1 MRNVEIIGY
10 GHYVPE
16 NTVEFDGQ
24 IRHRVPEGGNDT
36 QLSMAV
42 SAAKAALE
50 KASLDIA
57 DIDCIVSA
65 SAVGVQPIP
74 CTAALIHEQIAK
86 GTDIPAMDINT
97 TCTSFVS
104 AFDYV
109 SYLIDAGRYSRV
121 LLVASEKASVGLNPK
136 QKESF
141 ELFGD
146 GAAAVVLSRCGS
158 GESGVIFGK
167 QATWSEGAHDTEIRG
182 GLTGLYPDSYEAMPE
197 EFCFDMNGLKVL
209 KLAGRKLPKFF
220 DSFLKE
226 SGYTMDD
233 IDMVV
238 PHQASKALGMI
249 MPLLGVPKD
258 KYIDIVPE
266 YGNMV
271 SVAIPHALIW
281 AIENGK
287 IKKGDTVLLI
297 GTAAGLTANALLFKY

>member
-1 MRNVEIIGY
+1 MRKVEITGY
-10 GHYVPE
+10 GYYVPE
-16 NTVEFDGQ
+16 QTVEFGGQ
-24 IRHRVPEGGNDT
+24 IRHRVPKGGSDT

-42 SAAKAALE
+42 AAAKAALANSGLE
-50 KASLDIA
+50 ITDIN
-57 DIDCIVSA
+57 CIVSA

-104 AFDYV
+104 SFDYV
-109 SYLIDAGRYSRV
+109 SYLIDAGRYNKV
-121 LLVASEKASVGLNPK
+121 LLVASELASVGLNPK
-136 QKESF
+136 QKESY

-146 GAAAVVLSRCGS
+146 GAAAVVLSKCES
-158 GESGVIFGK
+158 GTSGVIFGK

-182 GLTGLYPDSYEAMPE
+182 GLTGLYPDKYAEDPAE
-197 EFCFDMNGLKVL
+197 YCFDMNGLKVL

-220 DSFLKE
+220 DAFLEE

-249 MPLLGVPKD
+249 MPLIGVPKD
-258 KYIDIVPE
+258 KYIDIVPQ

>member
-1 MRNVEIIGY
+1 MRKVEITGY
-10 GHYVPE
+10 GYYVPE
-16 NTVEFDGQ
+16 QTVEFGGQ
-24 IRHRVPEGGNDT
+24 IRHRVPKGGSDT

-42 SAAKAALE
+42 AAAKAALANSGLE
-50 KASLDIA
+50 IT

-104 AFDYV
+104 SFDYV
-109 SYLIDAGRYSRV
+109 SYLIDAGRYNKV
-121 LLVASEKASVGLNPK
+121 LLVASELASVGLNPK
-136 QKESF
+136 QKESY

-146 GAAAVVLSRCGS
+146 GAAAVVLSKCES
-158 GESGVIFGK
+158 GTSGVIFGK

-182 GLTGLYPDSYEAMPE
+182 GLTGLYPDKYAEDPAE
-197 EFCFDMNGLKVL
+197 YCFDMNGLKVL

-220 DSFLKE
+220 DAFLEE

-233 IDMVV
+233 IDVVV

-249 MPLLGVPKD
+249 MPLIGVPKD
-258 KYIDIVPE
+258 KYIDIVPQ